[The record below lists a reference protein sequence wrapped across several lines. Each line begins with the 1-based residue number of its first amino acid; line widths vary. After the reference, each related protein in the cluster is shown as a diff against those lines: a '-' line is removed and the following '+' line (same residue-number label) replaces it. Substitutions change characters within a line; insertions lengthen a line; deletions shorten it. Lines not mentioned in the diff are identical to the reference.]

1 MAFPII
7 AIKSVEK
14 IDFEIQLKKTDKKG
28 HDLAKNMF
36 EIYLKEDFLDIF
48 LRSDYEQLFA
58 PDTKR
63 RNHIKKQIERESK
76 IYSSPSK
83 KNVKE
88 LYQSEMDNKPEEPLK
103 QAAMSTLNTHSGAW
117 SNRQGMWPLS
127 DRKMIFAAK
136 KEIVT

>member
-1 MAFPII
+1 
-7 AIKSVEK
+7 
-14 IDFEIQLKKTDKKG
+14 
-28 HDLAKNMF
+28 MF

-63 RNHIKKQIERESK
+63 RNHIMKQIERESK

-88 LYQSEMDNKPEEPLK
+88 LYQSEMDNKP
-103 QAAMSTLNTHSGAW
+103 
-117 SNRQGMWPLS
+117 
-127 DRKMIFAAK
+127 
-136 KEIVT
+136 